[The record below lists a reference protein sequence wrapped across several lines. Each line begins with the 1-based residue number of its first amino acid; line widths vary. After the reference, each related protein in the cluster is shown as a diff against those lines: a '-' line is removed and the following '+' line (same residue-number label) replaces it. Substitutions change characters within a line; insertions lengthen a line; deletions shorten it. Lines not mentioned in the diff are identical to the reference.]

1 MTTPPAVRRIPRPV
15 CCLALLA
22 GFLGPRIAFALLWIF
37 DTSRIDAAFSSWV
50 WPLLGLL
57 FFPWT
62 ILLYTLAWGPVN
74 GVHGAG
80 WIAVVIGVFLDIAT
94 YSARAA
100 QSRYQARGV

>member
-1 MTTPPAVRRIPRPV
+1 M
-15 CCLALLA
+15 CCLALSA
-22 GFLGPRIAFALLWIF
+22 AFLGPRFAFALLWIF

-80 WIAVVIGVFLDIAT
+80 WIAVAVGVFLDVAT
-94 YSARAA
+94 YSARSAR
-100 QSRYQARGV
+100 SRYEAHGV

>member
-1 MTTPPAVRRIPRPV
+1 V
-15 CCLALLA
+15 CCLALIA

-37 DTSRIDAAFSSWV
+37 DTNRIDAAFSSWV

-57 FFPWT
+57 FLPWT
-62 ILLYTLAWGPVN
+62 ILLYTLAWGAVN

-80 WIAVVIGVFLDIAT
+80 WIAVAIGVVLDLAT
-94 YSARAA
+94 YSARTA